1 MTVRIRE
8 VGTMFAALI
17 VTGLYW
23 AYGAGLTLFSLSQVA
38 KSFLWLDLF
47 RPLFYIPGVIAVI
60 YLYFFKKKRGL
71 FSESLAFLLTLSLV
85 MFWTLELII
94 FI

>member
-1 MTVRIRE
+1 MTVSIRE
-8 VGTMFAALI
+8 IGTVLAALL

-23 AYGAGLTLFSLSQVA
+23 VYGAGLTLFSLSQVVR
-38 KSFLWLDLF
+38 SFFWLDLF
-47 RPLFYIPGVIAVI
+47 RPLFYLPGVIVVA

-71 FSESLAFLLTLSLV
+71 FSESLAFLLTLSLA

-94 FI
+94 YI